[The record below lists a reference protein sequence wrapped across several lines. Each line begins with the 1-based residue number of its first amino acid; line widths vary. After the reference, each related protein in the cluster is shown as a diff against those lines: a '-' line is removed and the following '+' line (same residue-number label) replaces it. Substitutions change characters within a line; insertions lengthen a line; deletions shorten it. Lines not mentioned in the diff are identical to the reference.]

1 MPEFKKVLIAEDSS
15 VIQKLTKK
23 ILENQNYKITPAK
36 NGTQVI
42 EMLNHEDFDIILMDI
57 NMPVMN
63 GIECAEKIR
72 GLSNKKK
79 ASIPIIAITGNAMN
93 LTMEDFNKSGIND
106 YLQKPIN
113 FDRLVSLVNQYTK
126 K

>member
-1 MPEFKKVLIAEDSS
+1 
-15 VIQKLTKK
+15 
-23 ILENQNYKITPAK
+23 
-36 NGTQVI
+36 
-42 EMLNHEDFDIILMDI
+42 MDI

-72 GLSNKKK
+72 GLSDKKK

>member
-1 MPEFKKVLIAEDSS
+1 MSEFKKVLIAEDSS

-23 ILENQNYKITPAK
+23 ILENQNYNIYPAK
-36 NGTQVI
+36 NGGQVL
-42 EMLNHEDFDIILMDI
+42 EMLNQEDFDIILMDI

-63 GIECAEKIR
+63 GLECAEKIR
-72 GLSNKKK
+72 GLSDKKK
-79 ASIPIIAITGNAMN
+79 ALIPIIAITGNAMN

-106 YLQKPIN
+106 YLQKPLN

>member
-1 MPEFKKVLIAEDSS
+1 MSEFKKVLIAEDSS

-23 ILENQNYKITPAK
+23 ILENQNYRIFPAK
-36 NGTQVI
+36 NGSQVL
-42 EMLNHEDFDIILMDI
+42 EMLNQEDFDIILMDI

-63 GIECAEKIR
+63 GLECAEKIR
-72 GLSNKKK
+72 GHNDKKK
-79 ASIPIIAITGNAMN
+79 SLIPIIAITGNAMN

-106 YLQKPIN
+106 YLQKPLN